1 MYRTTMITST
11 LALAAAGV
19 FLVEFATSNP
29 TAATTRASTD
39 LTALSAAAAIAAD
52 PAPSEAAQPA
62 VQTEAAAPTAQKV
75 VFTKP
80 NVVTDGDADKNSLS
94 ELKTGAINDAQ
105 RKELAG
111 GVLSGLGL
119 STRLADSDPN
129 TPDSR
134 DLRGMTA
141 GAIRQ
146 LGKAEFDVEAQTS
159 KEMQGLLHSLIVQAI
174 NEGRPDE
181 YVNSL
186 LNEAAEAGLVAVP
199 QSLVTPEGS
208 VDTKTLIAAIVD
220 EAAAA
225 SDGVRPNARPTTRKL
240 EKSVTY
246 TVKYGD
252 SLAAIAYEYYGRTSA
267 YQWIFAANKDSLSS
281 PDKIQAGQ
289 TLLIPA
295 I

>member
-19 FLVEFATSNP
+19 FLVEFATTNP
-29 TAATTRASTD
+29 SAVTTRASSD
-39 LTALSAAAAIAAD
+39 LTALSATAVAAAD
-52 PAPSEAAQPA
+52 PAP
-62 VQTEAAAPTAQKV
+62 TMAAASATSPQKV
-75 VFTKP
+75 VFSKP
-80 NVVTDGDADKNSLS
+80 NIVTDDDANQNSLR
-94 ELKTGAINDAQ
+94 ELTSVGIDTEQNSA
-105 RKELAG
+105 LAG
-111 GVLSGLGL
+111 DVLDGLGL
-119 STRLADSDPN
+119 ATRLADADPN
-129 TPDSR
+129 TPGSR
-134 DLRGMTA
+134 DLRGMSA

-146 LGKAEFDVEAQTS
+146 LGKAEFHVEAQSNTQ
-159 KEMQGLLHSLIVQAI
+159 MQGLLHSLILQAI

-181 YVNSL
+181 YVDSL

-220 EAAAA
+220 KAAAT
-225 SDGVRPNARPTTRKL
+225 SDGVRPTPRPTIRRL

-252 SLAAIAYEYYGRTSA
+252 SLAAIAYQHYGTTSA
-267 YQWIFAANKDSLSS
+267 YQWIFAANKENLSS

-289 TLLIPA
+289 TLIIPA

>member
-1 MYRTTMITST
+1 MYRTTMITSV

-19 FLVEFATSNP
+19 FLVEFATTSP
-29 TAATTRASTD
+29 DSETTRASTD
-39 LTALSAAAAIAAD
+39 LTALSATVAVSAD
-52 PAPSEAAQPA
+52 PAPA
-62 VQTEAAAPTAQKV
+62 VAPQVAAAPQPKAQEV

-80 NVVTDGDADKNSLS
+80 NVVTDEDAGKTSLS
-94 ELKTGAINDAQ
+94 ELGGSELDDKS
-105 RKELAG
+105 RKALAG
-111 GVLSGLGL
+111 DVLSGLGM
-119 STRLADSDPN
+119 STRLADADPT
-129 TPDSR
+129 TPDAR

-146 LGKAEFDVEAQTS
+146 LGKAEFDVEAQTTP
-159 KEMQGLLHSLIVQAI
+159 EMQGLLHSLIIQAI

-252 SLAAIAYEYYGRTSA
+252 SLAAIAYQYYGRTSA
-267 YQWIFAANKDSLSS
+267 YQWIYAANKDSLSS

-289 TLLIPA
+289 TLIIPA